1 MKKLLLVIVLILAAF
16 GSGFGVKS
24 IWKQNKPE
32 VKSETKDV
40 YTGFALEIWD
50 KVKENYWEKIT
61 DDDLSNIY
69 LLAVDKLSGVSHGLI
84 SRNRSGVERLLTDV
98 NKDVGADKK
107 KEFYVTLGDMVLANL
122 KPFGRSRLYAQKDE
136 KALSQVVNNIDP
148 GSDHLNTLGI
158 SKNATDQQVL
168 EAFKEKTKEATTEA
182 KKAEV
187 KKAYEVLKDSTSR
200 QNYELAGVEPTIDYE
215 QLSSTIFWVHLTKFS
230 PNSLDEFV
238 RVMDKADK
246 TTTLDTLIFDLRGNI
261 GGAIDQLPYF
271 LGPFIGMD
279 TYAYQFYHQ
288 GEKEDFK
295 TKTGWLNSLVRYKK
309 VVILIDENAQST
321 AEVMAATLKKYNV
334 GVVLGT
340 TTKGWGTVER
350 VIPMDHQIASDEKY
364 SIYLVHRVTLRD
376 DGQPIEGLGV
386 EPQISIKNPNWKKEL
401 LQRFNDQGIVRA
413 VEEIYKR

>member
-1 MKKLLLVIVLILAAF
+1 MAF
-16 GSGFGVKS
+16 GGGFGVRNM
-24 IWKQNKPE
+24 WKQSKPE
-32 VKSETKDV
+32 VKSETKDI
-40 YTGFALEIWD
+40 YIDFAMEIWD
-50 KVKENYWEKIT
+50 KVKENYWEKVT
-61 DDDLSNIY
+61 DDELSNIY
-69 LLAVDKLSGVSHGLI
+69 LLAVDKISGVSHGLI
-84 SRNRSGVERLLTDV
+84 TRDRSGVERLLNDV
-98 NKDVGADKK
+98 NKDITTNKK
-107 KEFYVTLGDMVLANL
+107 KDFYATLGDMVLANL

-148 GSDHLNTLGI
+148 GSDHLSTLGI
-158 SKNATDQQVL
+158 GKSATDQQVVD
-168 EAFKEKTKEATTEA
+168 AFKEKTKEATTA
-182 KKAEV
+182 AQKAQV
-187 KKAYEVLKDSTSR
+187 QKAYDVLKDPVAR
-200 QNYELAGVEPTIDYE
+200 QNYELAGVEPTINYG

-271 LGPFIGMD
+271 LGPFLGPD

-321 AEVMAATLKKYNV
+321 AEVMAASLKKYNV
-334 GVVLGT
+334 GVVVGT

-350 VIPMDHQIASDEKY
+350 VIPMDHQISTTDTY

-376 DGQPIEGLGV
+376 DGQPIEGRGV
-386 EPQISIKNPNWKKEL
+386 DPQISIKDPNWQKEL
-401 LQRFNDQGIVRA
+401 LQRFNEPGIVKA